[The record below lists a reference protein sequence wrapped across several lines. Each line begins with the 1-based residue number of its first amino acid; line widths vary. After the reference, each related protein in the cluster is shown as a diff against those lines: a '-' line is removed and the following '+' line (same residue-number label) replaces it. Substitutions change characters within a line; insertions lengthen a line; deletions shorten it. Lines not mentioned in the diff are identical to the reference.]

1 MAEGVF
7 PHPRP
12 QNEAVRPYEPS
23 SDERARLDRAIAA
36 IAGEQ
41 RVMGAVINGERLFEG
56 QTTDVV
62 MPHDHAHVLGRV
74 HNTPADVVERAIE
87 GALAAAPAWRAM
99 DFEDRAAIFLRAA
112 AMLAGPWR
120 ERINAACMLGQS
132 KTAHQAE
139 IDAACELIDFFRFN
153 VAFAREIHAHQ
164 PLSTA
169 SVRNRSDYRPLE
181 GFVFAV
187 APFNFLSIAV
197 NLAFAPALMGNV
209 ILWKP
214 STTGMIGAAHCLEL
228 LEAAGLPP
236 GVIQL
241 VPGDGPTQGNAVLAS
256 PHLAAIHFTGSTR
269 TFKALWQG
277 VASRIDTYRSFPR
290 LVGETGGKDFI
301 VFHESA
307 DLEVAAVAVA
317 RGAFEYQGQK
327 CSAASRIYVPNNR
340 WAELEERV
348 SAIVGEMKVG
358 DVRDPA
364 NFLGAVID
372 RRAYEK
378 IRAYQELAQSSAK
391 VRFGGGG
398 NDGTGYFIEP
408 TLALVDDPGHRLMNE
423 EIFGPVLT
431 AFTYDP
437 NDWEQTLATVDSTSP
452 YALTGAVFA
461 RDRRVLRDA
470 QDRLRFSAGNF
481 YLNDKPT
488 GAVVGQQPFGGGR
501 GSGTNDKAGAMWNL
515 MRWVS
520 PRSIKENLSPPSDWR
535 YPFLAKP

>member
-1 MAEGVF
+1 
-7 PHPRP
+7 
-12 QNEAVRPYEPS
+12 
-23 SDERARLDRAIAA
+23 
-36 IAGEQ
+36 
-41 RVMGAVINGERLFEG
+41 
-56 QTTDVV
+56 
-62 MPHDHAHVLGRV
+62 
-74 HNTPADVVERAIE
+74 
-87 GALAAAPAWRAM
+87 
-99 DFEDRAAIFLRAA
+99 
-112 AMLAGPWR
+112 
-120 ERINAACMLGQS
+120 
-132 KTAHQAE
+132 
-139 IDAACELIDFFRFN
+139 
-153 VAFAREIHAHQ
+153 
-164 PLSTA
+164 
-169 SVRNRSDYRPLE
+169 
-181 GFVFAV
+181 
-187 APFNFLSIAV
+187 
-197 NLAFAPALMGNV
+197 
-209 ILWKP
+209 
-214 STTGMIGAAHCLEL
+214 
-228 LEAAGLPP
+228 
-236 GVIQL
+236 
-241 VPGDGPTQGNAVLAS
+241 
-256 PHLAAIHFTGSTR
+256 
-269 TFKALWQG
+269 
-277 VASRIDTYRSFPR
+277 
-290 LVGETGGKDFI
+290 
-301 VFHESA
+301 
-307 DLEVAAVAVA
+307 AVAVA

-535 YPFLAKP
+535 YPFLANP